1 MRRLVSKGLVLAG
14 AMLALTSALT
24 AQAILGTAGASSNAV
39 VFPSPETG
47 LPNPTQI
54 NVPGLPVGAQAHGV
68 AYYGSDNALVSD
80 FGNSRV
86 FVIQISTATLV
97 DTIPTGPNYNG
108 TGTIAVA
115 PGLNAALACGSSTLA
130 VISAPFNATST
141 VTGIPLPGTIA
152 GYQTEAIVFNAAGRA
167 FVWHSTGVSVVDP
180 PYTSIAFT
188 IPFGNGGSGAIAIS
202 PDGNTL
208 LATLL
213 GPGLQI
219 FSAPFTAGSV
229 PVNLTV
235 PGAGALDG
243 VIVTPNGTTA
253 LIVDASVAGSL
264 FAISAPFNGS
274 SATQA
279 IPINPAAGTFE
290 DIGISANGQL
300 AIMAGNDLGASPI
313 TPFIQAPFTT
323 AGAVVSEVQVPGG
336 RGAGGVRFLPP
347 GLAPG
352 LTISKSGP
360 PTANTGQNITYTI
373 TYGNSGGADA
383 TGVVIQDP
391 VPVGTTFVSATGGGT
406 EAGGVVT
413 WNIGT
418 IPAGTT
424 GLTVQFTVTVNATSG
439 TISNVNY
446 TIAGAGIPAIPGPP
460 VFTQVGGGG
469 PTPTP
474 IGATPTPGP
483 GPTVPIPT
491 LSTSM
496 LALLGMAFA
505 VIAFLVLRRQA

>member
-1 MRRLVSKGLVLAG
+1 MRSFVSRGLVLVG
-14 AMLALTSALT
+14 ALLALTSGLA

-39 VFPSPETG
+39 VFPSPQVG

-54 NVPGLPVGAQAHGV
+54 NVPGLPPGAQAHGV

-97 DTIPTGPNYNG
+97 DTIPTGPSYSG

-115 PGLNAALACGSSTLA
+115 PGLNAALACGSSTLT
-130 VISAPFNATST
+130 VIAAPFNASST
-141 VTGIPLPGTIA
+141 ITTVALPGTIA

-167 FVWHSTGVSVVDP
+167 FVWNTSGVSVIDP
-180 PYTSIAFT
+180 PYTAINFT
-188 IPFGNGGSGAIAIS
+188 IPFVNGGSGAIAIT
-202 PDGNTL
+202 PDGNNL
-208 LATLL
+208 LATTLSS
-213 GPGLQI
+213 GNVQI
-219 FSAPFTAGSV
+219 FSAPYTAGSV
-229 PVNLTV
+229 PVALSV
-235 PGAGALDG
+235 PGSSAPDG
-243 VIVTPNGTTA
+243 IIVTPNGQTA
-253 LIVDASVAGSL
+253 LVVDASIGGSL
-264 FAISAPFNGS
+264 FAISAPFN
-274 SATQA
+274 ATSTVEA

-290 DIGISANGQL
+290 DIGISADGQL
-300 AIMAGNDLGASPI
+300 AIMAGNDLGGSPI
-313 TPFIQAPFTT
+313 TPFIVAPFTT
-323 AGAVVSEVQVPGG
+323 AGATVHEVNVPGG

-360 PTANTGQNITYTI
+360 PTANGGSNITYTI

-383 TGVVIQDP
+383 TGVVIRDP
-391 VPVGTTFVSATGGGT
+391 VPTGTTFVSATGGGT

-424 GLTVQFTVTVNATSG
+424 GLTVQFTVTVNVTNG
-439 TISNVNY
+439 TVSNVNY
-446 TIAGAGIPAIPGPP
+446 TIEGAGIPPIPGPP

-469 PTPTP
+469 GPTPTP
-474 IGATPTPGP
+474 APPPTA
-483 GPTVPIPT
+483 PIPT
-491 LSTSM
+491 LSNTM
-496 LALLGMAFA
+496 LAVLGLAFA
-505 VIAFLVLRRQA
+505 VIAFLVLRRQG